1 MSQLGD
7 NHSHQLADDKP
18 RQLAINPHGS
28 YAVSAP
34 AGSGKTELLIQRTL
48 SLLSKVEQP
57 EAILGITFTRKAA
70 NEMRERVSKALSM
83 AHNDVA
89 IASEHEQLT
98 RNLALAVL
106 ERDRELNWGL
116 LTNPNRLRFQTIDG
130 LCRQLANQLCL
141 ETGIV
146 IPPDMTEDPKALC
159 LSAAERLID
168 YLEDPGSVGEQLRIL
183 VTHLDGNLGKLVEL
197 IRDLLSSRD
206 SWLPIIVPGHIDE
219 YYLQD
224 RVDALVEEALMQAA
238 ESLMPYF
245 GELEELLDFACQYR
259 EGANWLSPDLGNQVP
274 EAQASH
280 LRSWKALCSFLMTG
294 GGEFRGSVD
303 KRLGFPT
310 EAENLSKANAKA
322 RKEQMK
328 TLLADLAEDS
338 ELKARL
344 QRISILPEMDRDKS
358 GPINQALFRILPVA
372 AAEFDL
378 LCQER
383 GETDYTAVAMA
394 ALDALGTPDQPTP
407 LALRLDYRIEHILV
421 DEFQDTSSMQVELL
435 RRLTAGWQ
443 DGDGRSLFIV
453 GDGMQSIYGFRKAN
467 VSLFIR
473 ARREGIDHVQLQPI
487 DLTSN
492 FRSDQQIVDWV
503 NTSFSRIFPEQDNL
517 VQGQVAFR
525 EAQATRKPSDWG
537 VQLNGYAS
545 ELQEAEHLAV
555 DILEKLK
562 SGETSLAILVRGRTH
577 LREILPALRAHGIQW
592 QAQNIDRL
600 SGRMA
605 VTDIHCLT
613 RALCC
618 PADRI
623 AWLSILR
630 APWAGFSLADLL
642 ALIQWPQSQA
652 DELSKY
658 CPSIWSNLKNHESN
672 PGLSAEAQL
681 SCRRLVGTFES
692 AFENLGVLDLRS
704 VVEKLWFD
712 LGGDQGLLESR
723 DKEDVSD
730 YLDLLEYMESGG
742 VIVDWMSFEHK
753 LGELYSQPD
762 GADGADGTD
771 ATDSA
776 VQIMTIHSAKGLEFD
791 HVYLPGLHR
800 QPGGSNEAPLLLWW
814 QREFENGEE
823 AYLLSAKPAVS
834 SERVPD
840 LYSYLKAEENQ
851 RQRQETA
858 RLLYV
863 ATTRARKSL
872 FVSGKLNWDEE
883 KEKVREPDSR
893 TMLSIL
899 WGLYENEFM
908 QSFTP
913 DPAPAR
919 ADEEENSI
927 LAGIRRLPPARP
939 LPQLA
944 EPLETINRNTLTES
958 DGVSPQSY
966 LDNYQARLC
975 GDLIHHSLMRIV
987 REQIE
992 QPSAEMF
999 RNDWNKKLENQGL
1012 TADQKR
1018 TIHKRLE
1025 TMLNA
1030 VLEDPKGQWLLD
1042 WKHEQSAAELEMDYL
1057 NSFGG
1062 LQRAVI
1068 DRTFIC
1074 DGTRWIVDYKSSAP
1088 ATNEQMENFL
1098 RDQVVAYR
1106 PQLTRYASL
1115 FDEPVKAMLYFPAI
1129 PIAVDVNLVSDL

>member
-1 MSQLGD
+1 MSQL
-7 NHSHQLADDKP
+7 ADIRP
-18 RQLAINPHGS
+18 RQMAIDPKGS

-48 SLLSKVEQP
+48 SLLSRVEQP

-70 NEMRERVSKALSM
+70 NEMRERVSNALNM

-89 IASEHEQLT
+89 IDSEHEQLT

-106 ERDRELNWGL
+106 DRDREMDWGL

-168 YLEDPGSVGEQLRIL
+168 YLEDEGPVGEQLRIL
-183 VTHLDGNLGKLVEL
+183 VAHLDGNLQTLVEL
-197 IRDLLSSRD
+197 IRDLLASRD
-206 SWLPIIVPGHIDE
+206 SWLPIVVPGHIDE
-219 YYLQD
+219 DYLQTH
-224 RVDALVEEALMQAA
+224 VDALIEEGLMQAA
-238 ESLMPYF
+238 ESLMPF
-245 GELEELLDFACQYR
+245 FSELEELLDFACRYR
-259 EGANWLSPDLGNQVP
+259 EGANWLSPNLDAEIPG
-274 EAQASH
+274 AQADQ
-280 LRSWKALCSFLMTG
+280 LRPWKALCSFLMTG
-294 GGEFRGSVD
+294 SGEFRGSVD

-310 EAENLSKANAKA
+310 EAENLSKADAKA
-322 RKEQMK
+322 RKDHMK
-328 TLLADLAEDS
+328 ALLAGLAEDQ

-344 QRISILPEMDRDKS
+344 QRVSILPEMDRDQS

-394 ALDALGTPDQPTP
+394 ALDALGTPGTPDTPGQPTP

-503 NTSFSRIFPEQDNL
+503 NTSFSQIFPEQDNL

-525 EAQATRKPSDWG
+525 EAQATRNPSDWG
-537 VQLNGYAS
+537 IQLNGYAS
-545 ELQEAEHLAV
+545 ELQEAEQLAT
-555 DILEKLK
+555 DISDKLQ
-562 SGETSLAILVRGRTH
+562 SGETSLAILVRGRSH
-577 LREILPALRAHGIQW
+577 LREILPALRAKGIQW
-592 QAQNIDRL
+592 QAQNIDHL

-605 VTDIHCLT
+605 VTDIHSLT

-630 APWAGFSLADLL
+630 APWAGLNLADLL
-642 ALIQWPQSQA
+642 ALSQWQA
-652 DELSKY
+652 DELSDDN
-658 CPSIWSNLKNHESN
+658 PAIWTSLTNHEDN
-672 PGLSAEAQL
+672 QRLSAEAQL
-681 SCRRLVGTFES
+681 SCRRLVSSFES

-712 LGGDQGLLESR
+712 LDGDQGLLESR
-723 DKEDVSD
+723 DQEDVSD
-730 YLDLLEYMESGG
+730 YLDLLERMESGG
-742 VIVDWMSFEHK
+742 VIADWMRFEQK

-762 GADGADGTD
+762 VTDG
-771 ATDSA
+771 A

-800 QPGGSNEAPLLLWW
+800 QPGGNSDAPLLLWW

-823 AYLLSAKPAVS
+823 AYLLSAKPAAS
-834 SERVPD
+834 SERTPD

-872 FVSGKLNWDEE
+872 FVSGKLNWDDE

-899 WGLYENEFM
+899 WALYENEFM

-913 DPAPAR
+913 PSVALDSSALDSSDKA
-919 ADEEENSI
+919 EINVLS
-927 LAGIRRLPPARP
+927 GIRRLPPERP
-939 LPQLA
+939 LPQCS
-944 EPLETINRNTLTES
+944 EMLEAINDQALVTGSEY
-958 DGVSPQSY
+958 SPQSY
-966 LDNYQARLC
+966 MENYQARLC

-987 REQIE
+987 REQINE
-992 QPSAEMF
+992 PTPEMF
-999 RNDWNKKLENQGL
+999 STEWSKGLESKGL
-1012 TADQKR
+1012 EAERKQAVLD
-1018 TIHKRLE
+1018 RLKS
-1025 TMLNA
+1025 MLNA
-1030 VLEDPKGQWLLD
+1030 VMADEKGQWILN
-1042 WKHEQSAAELEMDYL
+1042 WNHQQSAAELEMDYL

-1074 DGTRWIVDYKSSAP
+1074 DGTRWIVDYKSSTP
-1088 ATNEQMENFL
+1088 SEGQKMEDFVQH
-1098 RDQVVAYR
+1098 QVETYR
-1106 PQLTRYASL
+1106 SQLNRYASL
-1115 FDEPVKAMLYFPAI
+1115 FNEPVKAMLYFPAI
-1129 PIAVDVNLVSDL
+1129 PASTEVEL